1 MKKKII
7 VSVIIFAFVAL
18 TVGVGLFLFAKD
30 KGVDLKKIA
39 KIGGDVPDCSETNEF
54 FTHRPVDFE
63 DLDSIT
69 PLGNLNPSG
78 HTFPTDHMYL
88 NMNRGGR
95 DMPVYAPGDV
105 LVTGFHVHQKF
116 GDDPV
121 TDYSVNFTPCE
132 GFEAYYIHI
141 LKLSEKLQAEF
152 DKNFNED
159 DCQDQNPGGVK
170 YKFCFMDA
178 DVKLSAGEL
187 VGTVGRDKQS
197 NFDLGA
203 YDRRQDT
210 SEVRQYTKW
219 KDFREDIYTTV
230 CPLDYFTPDLKKKLY
245 SLVGYGE
252 DRRTVEP
259 ICGTV
264 KQDVWGTAQGVW
276 FLASAKVQPRGSEDI
291 HAALVH
297 DNFDPTKGVF
307 SIGTSMEEK
316 GLPSSTYDFE
326 PKHKGLVNRDFD
338 EVKSDGNTYC
348 YVAMGGESGKHK
360 DHTIIIKM
368 VDESTLRM
376 EHLSGVSSCGKRIYH
391 FTSNATE
398 FVR

>member
-7 VSVIIFAFVAL
+7 ISVIIVAL
-18 TVGVGLFLFAKD
+18 LAAIGAIGFFLFVKD
-30 KGVDLKKIA
+30 KGVDLKIG
-39 KIGGDVPDCSETNEF
+39 KIGGSVPKCSEQNEF
-54 FTHRPVDFE
+54 FTRAPVDFE

-88 NMNRGGR
+88 NIKKGKK
-95 DMPVYAPGDV
+95 DISVYAPGDV
-105 LVTGFHVHQKF
+105 RVTQLHLLQKF

-121 TDYSVNFTPCE
+121 TDYSVYFEPCQD
-132 GFEAYYIHI
+132 FEAYYIHI
-141 LKLSEKLQAEF
+141 LNLSDKLQAEF
-152 DKNFNED
+152 DKNFDEGSCRD
-159 DCQDQNPGGVK
+159 ENPGGVR
-170 YKFCFMDA
+170 YKFCSMDA

-187 VGTVGRDKQS
+187 IGTTGREKQG

-203 YDRRQDT
+203 YDRRLDT

-219 KDFREDIYTTV
+219 KRFREDIYTTV
-230 CPLDYFTPDLKKKLY
+230 CPLDYFTPDLKEKLY

-252 DRRTVEP
+252 ERRTVEP

-276 FLASAKVQPRGSEDI
+276 FLSGAKVQERGSEDK

-307 SIGTSMEEK
+307 SVGTSMEK
-316 GLPSSTYDFE
+316 SGLSTGAFNFTPKSS
-326 PKHKGLVNRDFD
+326 GLVNRDFD
-338 EVKSDGNTYC
+338 QVKSDGQIYC
-348 YVAMGGESGKHK
+348 YANESGSEFGNKAIV
-360 DHTIIIKM
+360 IILQLT
-368 VDESTLRM
+368 DESTLRM
-376 EHLSGVSSCGKRIYH
+376 EHLSAASSCGSGPWQ
-391 FTSNATE
+391 FSSNYTE
-398 FVR
+398 FER